1 MSVFPFPN
9 TEILLI
15 LEDELFV
22 ELYTTSSFTDAF
34 CLSGAA
40 LVPFAQLTVNPFRT
54 LFNVCAPDRTR
65 GQILGNTSAGTQIRL
80 NNLGATEHT
89 APAKIAEIQ

>member
-40 LVPFAQLTVNPFRT
+40 LVPFAQLIISVNVPPGHQRDQKMSENSIFVYNH
-54 LFNVCAPDRTR
+54 FVAFININIISINC
-65 GQILGNTSAGTQIRL
+65 
-80 NNLGATEHT
+80 
-89 APAKIAEIQ
+89 